1 MDALAI
7 TLLIF
12 GLLTV
17 VVGSIMMLVA
27 AFRESVW
34 WGLGCLLLSPVGL
47 VFLILHWA
55 EAKRGFLVHLAGL
68 AILIGGIFV
77 SPTVREGVSKEIASN
92 MPEGMNVPL
101 LEKPKPPVDINVQI
115 EQKRAEIDQFQEQVR
130 QQSAAVTQQFQALN
144 GRRAGLK
151 SDDATAVAAFNA
163 EVAAY
168 QQANAALKQVGVK
181 VGTAQQELTEL
192 LNERSRKQATGGA
205 AQGDGRA
212 NNVVPARPP
221 VARSASNR
229 GPVIIYSTSHCP
241 WCVRAKE
248 YFASKGVR
256 YDERDVERS
265 PSARAEFEKLGGK
278 GVPLIMVGDEK
289 MEGFNQQ
296 RLDQLL

>member
-12 GLLTV
+12 GLLTL

-34 WGLGCLLLSPVGL
+34 WGLGCLLFSPVGL
-47 VFLILHWA
+47 VFLIIHWA

-68 AILIGGIFV
+68 AILIGGVFV

-101 LEKPKPPVDINVQI
+101 LEKSKPPVDINAQI
-115 EQKRAEIDQFQEQVR
+115 EQKRAEIEQFQEQVR

-151 SDDATAVAAFNA
+151 SDDATAVTAFNA

-168 QQANAALKQVGVK
+168 QQANATLKQAGQK
-181 VGTAQQELTEL
+181 VATAQQELTEL
-192 LNERSRKQATGGA
+192 LNERSRKQASPGNVGGGNA
-205 AQGDGRA
+205 
-212 NNVVPARPP
+212 VPARPP
-221 VARSASNR
+221 AARSASNR